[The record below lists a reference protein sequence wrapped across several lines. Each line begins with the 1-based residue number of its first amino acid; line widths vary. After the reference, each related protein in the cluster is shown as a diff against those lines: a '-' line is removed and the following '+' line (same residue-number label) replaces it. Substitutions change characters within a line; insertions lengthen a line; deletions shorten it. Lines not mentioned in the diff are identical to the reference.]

1 MINNSTPDR
10 QPPSER
16 VSITVNGHALQAQAG
31 DNLSAVLWS
40 NGYMSFGRDP
50 YTGAERSVYCGI
62 GHCGQCLVTVDGIE
76 DQRACR
82 LTVRPGMQVEF
93 PENNAKADENHGR

>member
-1 MINNSTPDR
+1 MKHNSTPDR
-10 QPPSER
+10 QSPPEP
-16 VSITVNGHALQAQAG
+16 VDITVNGRALQARAG

-40 NGYMSFGRDP
+40 NGYLSFGRDP

-82 LTVRPGMQVEF
+82 LTVRPGMKVEF
-93 PENNAKADENHGR
+93 SETDAKADENHGR